1 MEHMDA
7 THTTAPSA
15 CTSPGADATPP
26 SATPAAGVQTERAV
40 VTVLAADWP
49 TTAYVPGR
57 YLAASV
63 PDTIDLLVDGRPVT
77 VGLQWDVGGE
87 ERPYVAD
94 APEELTLAECEAID
108 AAVAAAWEA
117 RCADELAEG
126 YDTGRGWREVA

>member
-1 MEHMDA
+1 VDNA
-7 THTTAPSA
+7 TNQRTAPSA
-15 CTSPGADATPP
+15 CTSPGADAGP
-26 SATPAAGVQTERAV
+26 SQATPAAGVQTERAV
-40 VTVLAADWP
+40 VTVIAADWP

-63 PDTIDLLVDGRPVT
+63 PGTIDLLVDGRPVT

-94 APEELTLAECEAID
+94 APEELTLAECDAID
-108 AAVAAAWEA
+108 AAVAEAWEE

-126 YDTGRGWREVA
+126 YDTGRGWREAV

>member
-1 MEHMDA
+1 MDA
-7 THTTAPSA
+7 ATNTAA
-15 CTSPGADATPP
+15 
-26 SATPAAGVQTERAV
+26 PAI
-40 VTVLAADWP
+40 TVLAADWP

-63 PDTIDLLVDGRPVT
+63 PGAIDLLVDGRAVT

-94 APEELTLAECEAID
+94 APEDLTLAECEAID
-108 AAVAAAWEA
+108 AAVAAAWEE

-126 YDTGRGWREVA
+126 YATGRGWREVA